1 MPSTYSPNLRIEL
14 IANGEQSGT
23 WGSTTNNNLGTLI
36 EDAIAGYVD
45 VTVAGAAQAL
55 QASPGVADEA
65 RNMTVSLN
73 GGTEAFTLYIPPAEK
88 VYVLINN
95 TAFDATV
102 STSNTVNSTTPISPT
117 PGDTVAVPA
126 GSTVLVYCDGVN
138 VYSGVNHVPANFSVA
153 GDLSATGSLGIG
165 GDVGVVGSIAAN
177 ALGLNNPLAVAFGG
191 TGTTT
196 LTNGGILRGNGTS
209 AVSAASEA
217 DIVAAIGTTA
227 VTNSTNTTN
236 VLGGA
241 ANKLV
246 YNTAPNVTAFLDA
259 PTTAAQFLKYDGSA
273 LVWSELPASGVLSV
287 TASSPLASSGGANP
301 NITINSAVG
310 PTLGGTGIST
320 YTTGDILYASATNT
334 LAKLAGGTANNGK
347 YLTVSGGVPTWG
359 TVNAG
364 LTSFTI
370 NTSTSGTLS
379 GGATVN
385 TSGQTVSLSIATGGV
400 GATQLATN
408 AVTTTKIADGNVT
421 AAKLAG
427 ITGTG
432 NQSLAANGYQKL
444 PGGLAMAWGSYVTT
458 TTNGTNPV
466 TFPLTFTAVY
476 SVQVSGE
483 ITSGSGGP
491 EVLAQVSSVTTTGM
505 TLEWGRVSGS
515 DTDLIR
521 IYWLVIGTA

>member
-1 MPSTYSPNLRIEL
+1 MPSDYSPNLRIEL

-45 VTVAGAAQAL
+45 VTIAGAAQAL

-117 PGDTVAVPA
+117 PGHTVAVPA
-126 GSTVLVYCDGVN
+126 GSTILVYCDGVN
-138 VYSGVNHVPANFSVA
+138 VYSGVDHIPANFSVA

-227 VTNSTNTTN
+227 VANSTNTTN

-320 YTTGDILYASATNT
+320 YTAGDILYASATNT
-334 LAKLAGGTANNGK
+334 LAKLAGGTGNNGK
-347 YLTVSGGVPTWG
+347 VLTIAAGVPTWG
-359 TVNAG
+359 AAG

-370 NTSTSGTLS
+370 STGTTLT
-379 GGATVN
+379 GGTTVN
-385 TSGQTVSLSIATGGV
+385 TSGQTVTLGVASGGIT
-400 GATQLATN
+400 ATQLASNAVTEAKIASN
-408 AVTTTKIADGNVT
+408 AVTTAKIADDAVT
-421 AAKLAG
+421 EAKIA
-427 ITGTG
+427 
-432 NQSLAANGYQKL
+432 NMSSSVSANGYQIM
-444 PGGLAMAWGSYVTT
+444 PSGLIMMWGYATISANTT
-458 TTNGTNPV
+458 TI
-466 TFPLTFTAVY
+466 TFSSAVGISFTTACYSFTASPHVP
-476 SVQVSGE
+476 GD
-483 ITSGSGGP
+483 TGG
-491 EVLAQVSSVTTTGM
+491 ADNAIGVSSLSSTSALLSTATGQ
-505 TLEWGRVSGS
+505 TGF
-515 DTDLIR
+515 
-521 IYWLVIGTA
+521 YWVAFGK